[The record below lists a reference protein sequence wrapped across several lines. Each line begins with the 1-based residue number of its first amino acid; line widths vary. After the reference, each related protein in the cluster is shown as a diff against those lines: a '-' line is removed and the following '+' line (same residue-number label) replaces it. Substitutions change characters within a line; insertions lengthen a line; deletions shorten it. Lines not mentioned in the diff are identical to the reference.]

1 MYAIV
6 DIAGK
11 QYKVEK
17 NKKIYVNNLIN
28 EDGAKV
34 DFENVL
40 LVDNDGKI
48 QVGTPNVSG
57 AKVSASVL
65 AHVKADKVLI
75 FKKKKKKGYQ
85 TLNGHRQPMTQILIE
100 DITV

>member
-17 NKKIYVNNLIN
+17 NRKIFVNNLAN

-34 DFENVL
+34 EFEKVL
-40 LVDNDGKI
+40 LVDDDGKI
-48 QVGTPNVSG
+48 QVGTPNVKG

-75 FKKKKKKGYQ
+75 FKKKRKKGYQ
-85 TLNGHRQPMTQILIE
+85 TLNGHRQPMTQIQIE
-100 DITV
+100 DIIL